1 MPIKKDKWQKAFE
14 KELNKAEKRQS
25 SKVRRYYKNQ
35 YYKGAESF
43 LSSGQTSF
51 QLLFSTN
58 ELLKIY
64 RDLYSDIGLQFA
76 KWYARNFDK
85 YIKKG
90 VNPNQYVSEWQNSFA
105 SYGSAVGAERVT
117 LVSGTAKATLQ
128 KVTQN
133 LMTDIDFQNLG
144 IAEKTRILRSQFNRY
159 SAFQAERLVRTEAT
173 SAANFATLKSANT
186 IFPAAD
192 MMKEWIASFDD
203 RTRSTHAEAGA
214 SEPVP
219 QNEPFM
225 VGGALMMYP
234 GDPSGPASEVIN
246 CRCSIAPF
254 PKETA
259 QATGEI
265 SDINFGLGGGT
276 TTGFGLN
283 DVIPFVNA
291 LTIKEAEEFLVKN
304 NIAKKVNYSNI
315 TLEQANEVNRVLSKI
330 HKGKMLDSIDFD
342 DIIMNNEFIKGV
354 YKYNDNTILLR
365 SDLKIKLSKRQL
377 ERNSINF
384 YKNKLKE
391 AKEYLK
397 FDPNNKEAIRQV
409 KVLQRRVNNW
419 ARETTG
425 ETLEDVLIHEY
436 GHKLDYNNLKSIDQY
451 TRTGYLSNTT
461 TAFEKAFA
469 NNAKSISNKYFNGN
483 NNNFKEWIRTNISE
497 YATVNKKELFAEAYV
512 MKIRGEEL
520 PKWLDDLILEVL
532 ENAK

>member
-1 MPIKKDKWQKAFE
+1 MRLDKDKWQKAFE
-14 KELNKAEKRQS
+14 KELDKAEKRQS

-58 ELLKIY
+58 ELIKIY

-265 SDINFGLGGGT
+265 TDINFGLGGGT
-276 TTGFGLN
+276 RTGYGLGDFVADVGSTVASGVTETNYKNKIDEILATNPNVPKNIIDLIDDFDGFDLSIFEHFKKLQKLNIKKVRANHTGGIISMDKRTIPHITNTVYIHESGHFVADSRSWIIRGIFRGEKDRAAKPLEQIFSKWKKDILNKSNIKKYFDEINSLSYESFETIGKKLGYTNSRIFLDDMGSLKDTFG
-283 DVIPFVNA
+283 A
-291 LTIKEAEEFLVKN
+291 LTKERIGGGHGVSYY
-304 NIAKKVNYSNI
+304 KKVNK
-315 TLEQANEVNRVLSKI
+315 QW
-330 HKGKMLDSIDFD
+330 H
-342 DIIMNNEFIKGV
+342 EFIAHAYENRFQG
-354 YKYNDNTILLR
+354 
-365 SDLKIKLSKRQL
+365 
-377 ERNSINF
+377 
-384 YKNKLKE
+384 NKLFKSMYPE
-391 AKEYLK
+391 MYDDMIKMVDEL
-397 FDPNNKEAIRQV
+397 
-409 KVLQRRVNNW
+409 
-419 ARETTG
+419 
-425 ETLEDVLIHEY
+425 
-436 GHKLDYNNLKSIDQY
+436 NLNY
-451 TRTGYLSNTT
+451 
-461 TAFEKAFA
+461 
-469 NNAKSISNKYFNGN
+469 
-483 NNNFKEWIRTNISE
+483 
-497 YATVNKKELFAEAYV
+497 
-512 MKIRGEEL
+512 
-520 PKWLDDLILEVL
+520 
-532 ENAK
+532 

>member
-90 VNPNQYVSEWQNSFA
+90 VNPNQFIDQWANTFA
-105 SYGSAVGAERVT
+105 ALGSAVGAERVT
-117 LVSGTAKATLQ
+117 LVSGTAKATLV

-133 LMTDIDFQNLG
+133 LLTDIDFQNTG
-144 IAEKTRILRSQFNRY
+144 IGEKTRILRSQFNKY
-159 SAFQAERLVRTEAT
+159 STFQAQRLVRTEAT
-173 SAANFATLKSANT
+173 NAANFATLKSANT

-214 SEPVP
+214 SEPIP

-225 VGGALMMYP
+225 VGGSLMMYP

-246 CRCSIAPF
+246 CRCSIAVF

-265 SDINFGLGGGT
+265 SDI
-276 TTGFGLN
+276 GFG
-283 DVIPFVNA
+283 VSFG
-291 LTIKEAEEFLVKN
+291 
-304 NIAKKVNYSNI
+304 
-315 TLEQANEVNRVLSKI
+315 ANQKI
-330 HKGKMLDSIDFD
+330 
-342 DIIMNNEFIKGV
+342 
-354 YKYNDNTILLR
+354 
-365 SDLKIKLSKRQL
+365 
-377 ERNSINF
+377 
-384 YKNKLKE
+384 
-391 AKEYLK
+391 
-397 FDPNNKEAIRQV
+397 
-409 KVLQRRVNNW
+409 
-419 ARETTG
+419 
-425 ETLEDVLIHEY
+425 
-436 GHKLDYNNLKSIDQY
+436 
-451 TRTGYLSNTT
+451 
-461 TAFEKAFA
+461 
-469 NNAKSISNKYFNGN
+469 
-483 NNNFKEWIRTNISE
+483 
-497 YATVNKKELFAEAYV
+497 
-512 MKIRGEEL
+512 
-520 PKWLDDLILEVL
+520 
-532 ENAK
+532 

>member
-1 MPIKKDKWQKAFE
+1 MRLDKDKWQKAFE
-14 KELNKAEKRQS
+14 KELDKAEKRQS

-51 QLLFSTN
+51 QLLFNTS
-58 ELLKIY
+58 ELIKIY

-76 KWYARNFDK
+76 KWYARSFDK

-90 VNPNQYVSEWQNSFA
+90 VNPNQYVDEWQNSFA

-117 LVSGTAKATLQ
+117 LVSGTAKATLV

-173 SAANFATLKSANT
+173 NAANFATLKSANT
-186 IFPAAD
+186 VFPAAD

-234 GDPSGPASEVIN
+234 GDPNGDAKEVIN

-265 SDINFGLGGGT
+265 TDINFGLGGGT
-276 TTGFGLN
+276 RTGYGLG
-283 DVIPFVNA
+283 DVVSFANS
-291 LTIKEAEEFLVKN
+291 LTIKEAEEFLIKN
-304 NIAKKVNYSNI
+304 NISKKVNYSGL
-315 TLEQANEVNRVLSKI
+315 T
-330 HKGKMLDSIDFD
+330 
-342 DIIMNNEFIKGV
+342 
-354 YKYNDNTILLR
+354 
-365 SDLKIKLSKRQL
+365 
-377 ERNSINF
+377 
-384 YKNKLKE
+384 LKE
-391 AKEYLK
+391 ANLINETIFNNYLK
-397 FDPNNKEAIRQV
+397 INKTFDFEPLDYIKTLKGERYMFRASNGLDINLDQIRLNINELNSSTKILRLEKKIERKLRNLQNYSLEEQKIILENIKVWKGEIENLKNIKLFYGENLSDFITHEFGHFVENKILRNKNNFNLINDFADSKFRNANNINFQNT
-409 KVLQRRVNNW
+409 LQS
-419 ARETTG
+419 
-425 ETLEDVLIHEY
+425 
-436 GHKLDYNNLKSIDQY
+436 KLD
-451 TRTGYLSNTT
+451 
-461 TAFEKAFA
+461 F
-469 NNAKSISNKYFNGN
+469 ISYQEGVK
-483 NNNFKEWIRTNISE
+483 ISE
-497 YATVNKKELFAEAYV
+497 YASKNSLEYIAEAWVAFIKNDYSV
-512 MKIRGEEL
+512 IDNNLLKIFKKITDGY
-520 PKWLDDLILEVL
+520 
-532 ENAK
+532 

>member
-1 MPIKKDKWQKAFE
+1 MRLDKDKWQKAFE

-51 QLLFSTN
+51 QLLFSTS
-58 ELLKIY
+58 ELIKIY

-90 VNPNQYVSEWQNSFA
+90 VNPNQYVDEWQNSFA

-265 SDINFGLGGGT
+265 TDINFGLGGGT
-276 TTGFGLN
+276 RTGYGLGDFVADVGSTVASGVTETNYKNKIDEILATNPNVPKNIIDLIDDFDGFDLSIFEHFKKLQKLNIKKVRANHTGGIISMDKRTIPHITNTVYIHESGHFVADSRSWIIRGIFRGEKDRAAKPLEQIFSKWKKDILNKSNIKKYFDEINSLSYESFETIGKKLGYTNSRIFLDDMGSLKDTFG
-283 DVIPFVNA
+283 A
-291 LTIKEAEEFLVKN
+291 LTKERIGGGHGVSYY
-304 NIAKKVNYSNI
+304 KKVNK
-315 TLEQANEVNRVLSKI
+315 QW
-330 HKGKMLDSIDFD
+330 H
-342 DIIMNNEFIKGV
+342 EFIAHAYENRFQG
-354 YKYNDNTILLR
+354 
-365 SDLKIKLSKRQL
+365 
-377 ERNSINF
+377 
-384 YKNKLKE
+384 NKLFKSMYPE
-391 AKEYLK
+391 MYDDMIKMVDEL
-397 FDPNNKEAIRQV
+397 
-409 KVLQRRVNNW
+409 
-419 ARETTG
+419 
-425 ETLEDVLIHEY
+425 
-436 GHKLDYNNLKSIDQY
+436 NLNY
-451 TRTGYLSNTT
+451 
-461 TAFEKAFA
+461 
-469 NNAKSISNKYFNGN
+469 
-483 NNNFKEWIRTNISE
+483 
-497 YATVNKKELFAEAYV
+497 
-512 MKIRGEEL
+512 
-520 PKWLDDLILEVL
+520 
-532 ENAK
+532 

>member
-1 MPIKKDKWQKAFE
+1 MRLDKDKWQKAFE
-14 KELNKAEKRQS
+14 KELDKAEKRQS

-35 YYKGAESF
+35 YYKGSESF

-64 RDLYSDIGLQFA
+64 RDLYEDIGLQFA

-90 VNPNQYVSEWQNSFA
+90 VNPNQYIDEWQNSFA

-117 LVSGTAKATLQ
+117 LVSGTAKKTLQ

-192 MMKEWIASFDD
+192 MMKEWVASFDD

-214 SEPVP
+214 SDPVP

-254 PKETA
+254 PKQTA

-276 TTGFGLN
+276 NTSYGLGDFVADVGSFSTLKELEDYSNNYFKQFNSKNKFKTNLEGIDLEVSKEIINQLVELSKQYKIKNFYQIYVDDLGGTAAKVSRIFPSN
-283 DVIPFVNA
+283 DTVLIIDKNLFKNFKR
-291 LTIKEAEEFLVKN
+291 LNSRTLSGQKN
-304 NIAKKVNYSNI
+304 NYFSAVDIIN
-315 TLEQANEVNRVLSKI
+315 LSKATI
-330 HKGKMLDSIDFD
+330 TH
-342 DIIMNNEFIKGV
+342 EFAHLFGV
-354 YKYNDNTILLR
+354 SSRKVLQSKEWWSFKN
-365 SDLKIKLSKRQL
+365 KLSKL
-377 ERNSINF
+377 F
-384 YKNKLKE
+384 
-391 AKEYLK
+391 KEYKSLDIRLSTDLNFISK
-397 FDPNNKEAIRQV
+397 YALTNVDEFMAESYSMYLLNSTPSPYAI
-409 KVLQRRVNNW
+409 KVGQ
-419 ARETTG
+419 
-425 ETLEDVLIHEY
+425 LI
-436 GHKLDYNNLKSIDQY
+436 D
-451 TRTGYLSNTT
+451 
-461 TAFEKAFA
+461 
-469 NNAKSISNKYFNGN
+469 KYF
-483 NNNFKEWIRTNISE
+483 K
-497 YATVNKKELFAEAYV
+497 L
-512 MKIRGEEL
+512 
-520 PKWLDDLILEVL
+520 
-532 ENAK
+532 

>member
-1 MPIKKDKWQKAFE
+1 LRLDKDKWQKAFE
-14 KELNKAEKRQS
+14 KELDKAEKRQS

-35 YYKGAESF
+35 YYKGTESF

-51 QLLFSTN
+51 QLLFSTS

-90 VNPNQYVSEWQNSFA
+90 VNPNQYVDEWQNSFA

-117 LVSGTAKATLQ
+117 LVSGTAKATLV

-133 LMTDIDFQNLG
+133 LMTDLDFQNLG
-144 IAEKTRILRSQFNRY
+144 IAEKTRILRSQFNKY

-265 SDINFGLGGGT
+265 TDINFGLGGGT
-276 TTGFGLN
+276 RTGYGLGDFVADVGATVASGVTETNYKNKIDEILATNPNVPKNIVNLIDDFDGFDLSIFNHFKKIQKLNIKKVRANHTGGIISMDKRTIPHITNTVYIHESGHFVADSRGWIIRGIFRGEKDRAAKPLEQIFSKWKKDILNKSNIKKYFDEINSLSYESFETIGKKLGYTNSRIFLDDMGSLKDTFG
-283 DVIPFVNA
+283 A
-291 LTIKEAEEFLVKN
+291 LTKERIGGGHGVSYY
-304 NIAKKVNYSNI
+304 KKVNK
-315 TLEQANEVNRVLSKI
+315 QW
-330 HKGKMLDSIDFD
+330 H
-342 DIIMNNEFIKGV
+342 EFIAHAYENRFQG
-354 YKYNDNTILLR
+354 
-365 SDLKIKLSKRQL
+365 
-377 ERNSINF
+377 
-384 YKNKLKE
+384 NKLFKSMYPE
-391 AKEYLK
+391 MYDDMIKMVDEL
-397 FDPNNKEAIRQV
+397 
-409 KVLQRRVNNW
+409 
-419 ARETTG
+419 
-425 ETLEDVLIHEY
+425 
-436 GHKLDYNNLKSIDQY
+436 NLNY
-451 TRTGYLSNTT
+451 
-461 TAFEKAFA
+461 
-469 NNAKSISNKYFNGN
+469 
-483 NNNFKEWIRTNISE
+483 
-497 YATVNKKELFAEAYV
+497 
-512 MKIRGEEL
+512 
-520 PKWLDDLILEVL
+520 
-532 ENAK
+532 

>member
-14 KELNKAEKRQS
+14 KELDKAEKRQS

-64 RDLYSDIGLQFA
+64 RDLYEDIGLQFA

-90 VNPNQYVSEWQNSFA
+90 VNPNQYVDEWQNSFA

-117 LVSGTAKATLQ
+117 LVSGTAKKTLQ

-192 MMKEWIASFDD
+192 MMKEWVASFDD

-276 TTGFGLN
+276 
-283 DVIPFVNA
+283 
-291 LTIKEAEEFLVKN
+291 
-304 NIAKKVNYSNI
+304 
-315 TLEQANEVNRVLSKI
+315 
-330 HKGKMLDSIDFD
+330 
-342 DIIMNNEFIKGV
+342 
-354 YKYNDNTILLR
+354 
-365 SDLKIKLSKRQL
+365 
-377 ERNSINF
+377 
-384 YKNKLKE
+384 
-391 AKEYLK
+391 
-397 FDPNNKEAIRQV
+397 
-409 KVLQRRVNNW
+409 
-419 ARETTG
+419 
-425 ETLEDVLIHEY
+425 
-436 GHKLDYNNLKSIDQY
+436 
-451 TRTGYLSNTT
+451 RTGYGLGDFVADVGATVASGVQD
-461 TAFEKAFA
+461 AKESMRPDAWSKIVPK
-469 NNAKSISNKYFNGN
+469 NAKVNDNYLSLLKERAEVTKLKLKALICRVETQSLLTLVRYNSDTIGRVLAHEFGHVIHTQREMGSFSRVESIRS
-483 NNNFKEWIRTNISE
+483 I
-497 YATVNKKELFAEAYV
+497 
-512 MKIRGEEL
+512 
-520 PKWLDDLILEVL
+520 DEVGKFL
-532 ENAK
+532 

>member
-1 MPIKKDKWQKAFE
+1 MRLDKDKWQKAFE
-14 KELNKAEKRQS
+14 KELDKAEKRQS

-51 QLLFSTN
+51 QLLFSTS
-58 ELLKIY
+58 ELIKIY

-144 IAEKTRILRSQFNRY
+144 IAEKTRILRSQFTKY
-159 SAFQAERLVRTEAT
+159 STFQAQRLVRTEAT
-173 SAANFATLKSANT
+173 NAANFATLKSANT
-186 IFPAAD
+186 VFPTAD

-234 GDPSGPASEVIN
+234 GDPNGDAKEVIN

-265 SDINFGLGGGT
+265 TDINFGLGGGT
-276 TTGFGLN
+276 RTGYGLGDFVADVGSTVASGVTETNYKNKIDEILATNPNVPKNIIDLIDDFDGFDLSIFEHFKKLQKLNIKKVRANHTGGIISMDKRTIPHITNTVYIHESGHFVADSRSWIIRGIFRGEKDRAAKPLEQIFSKWKKDILNKSNIKKYFDEINSLSYESFETIGKKLGYTNSRIFLDDMGSLKDTFG
-283 DVIPFVNA
+283 A
-291 LTIKEAEEFLVKN
+291 LTKERIGGGHGVSYY
-304 NIAKKVNYSNI
+304 KKVNK
-315 TLEQANEVNRVLSKI
+315 QW
-330 HKGKMLDSIDFD
+330 H
-342 DIIMNNEFIKGV
+342 EFIAHAYENRFQG
-354 YKYNDNTILLR
+354 
-365 SDLKIKLSKRQL
+365 
-377 ERNSINF
+377 
-384 YKNKLKE
+384 NKLFKSMYPE
-391 AKEYLK
+391 MYDDMIKMVDEL
-397 FDPNNKEAIRQV
+397 
-409 KVLQRRVNNW
+409 
-419 ARETTG
+419 
-425 ETLEDVLIHEY
+425 
-436 GHKLDYNNLKSIDQY
+436 NLNY
-451 TRTGYLSNTT
+451 
-461 TAFEKAFA
+461 
-469 NNAKSISNKYFNGN
+469 
-483 NNNFKEWIRTNISE
+483 
-497 YATVNKKELFAEAYV
+497 
-512 MKIRGEEL
+512 
-520 PKWLDDLILEVL
+520 
-532 ENAK
+532 

>member
-14 KELNKAEKRQS
+14 KELDKAEKRQS
-25 SKVRRYYKNQ
+25 SKVKRYYKNQ

-64 RDLYSDIGLQFA
+64 RDLYEDIGLQFA

-90 VNPNQYVSEWQNSFA
+90 VNPNQYVDEWQNSFA

-117 LVSGTAKATLQ
+117 LVSGTAKKTLQ

-159 SAFQAERLVRTEAT
+159 STFQAQRLVRTEAT

-186 IFPAAD
+186 VFPAAD

-214 SEPVP
+214 SEPIP

-265 SDINFGLGGGT
+265 SDI
-276 TTGFGLN
+276 GFG
-283 DVIPFVNA
+283 VSFG
-291 LTIKEAEEFLVKN
+291 
-304 NIAKKVNYSNI
+304 
-315 TLEQANEVNRVLSKI
+315 ANQKI
-330 HKGKMLDSIDFD
+330 
-342 DIIMNNEFIKGV
+342 
-354 YKYNDNTILLR
+354 
-365 SDLKIKLSKRQL
+365 
-377 ERNSINF
+377 
-384 YKNKLKE
+384 
-391 AKEYLK
+391 
-397 FDPNNKEAIRQV
+397 
-409 KVLQRRVNNW
+409 
-419 ARETTG
+419 
-425 ETLEDVLIHEY
+425 
-436 GHKLDYNNLKSIDQY
+436 
-451 TRTGYLSNTT
+451 
-461 TAFEKAFA
+461 
-469 NNAKSISNKYFNGN
+469 
-483 NNNFKEWIRTNISE
+483 
-497 YATVNKKELFAEAYV
+497 
-512 MKIRGEEL
+512 
-520 PKWLDDLILEVL
+520 
-532 ENAK
+532 

>member
-1 MPIKKDKWQKAFE
+1 MRLDKDKWQKAFE
-14 KELNKAEKRQS
+14 KELDKAEKRQS

-35 YYKGAESF
+35 YYKGTESF

-276 TTGFGLN
+276 
-283 DVIPFVNA
+283 
-291 LTIKEAEEFLVKN
+291 
-304 NIAKKVNYSNI
+304 
-315 TLEQANEVNRVLSKI
+315 
-330 HKGKMLDSIDFD
+330 
-342 DIIMNNEFIKGV
+342 
-354 YKYNDNTILLR
+354 
-365 SDLKIKLSKRQL
+365 
-377 ERNSINF
+377 
-384 YKNKLKE
+384 
-391 AKEYLK
+391 
-397 FDPNNKEAIRQV
+397 
-409 KVLQRRVNNW
+409 
-419 ARETTG
+419 
-425 ETLEDVLIHEY
+425 
-436 GHKLDYNNLKSIDQY
+436 
-451 TRTGYLSNTT
+451 RTGYGLGDFVADVGATVASGVQD
-461 TAFEKAFA
+461 AKESMRPDAWSKIVPK
-469 NNAKSISNKYFNGN
+469 NAKVNDNYLSLLKERPKLQSSNNGSYASGNTIVIDTKRFNSDTIGRVLAHEFGHVIHKQREWVLLSSRKYRSIDEVVSFYKSQRKKIGINKRGEEKFKYFNHVDKFSWNHKNSIRKQFPDLTDKQFTESYAAVADYFGAMTKNKVGWGHSNGYYRSEGWRHAEMLAHAFENKYQGN
-483 NNNFKEWIRTNISE
+483 LVFKKLFPEIYEDTIKWID
-497 YATVNKKELFAEAYV
+497 EL
-512 MKIRGEEL
+512 INL
-520 PKWLDDLILEVL
+520 
-532 ENAK
+532 

>member
-1 MPIKKDKWQKAFE
+1 MRLDKDKWQKAFE
-14 KELNKAEKRQS
+14 KELDKAEKRQS

-276 TTGFGLN
+276 RTGYGLGDFVA
-283 DVIPFVNA
+283 DVGATVVSGVSSSQNIFIPA
-291 LTIKEAEEFLVKN
+291 KSLKEAEERMLKIGGVKN
-304 NIAKKVNYSNI
+304 VNLKGLKKAQY
-315 TLEQANEVNRVLSKI
+315 NEI
-330 HKGKMLDSIDFD
+330 
-342 DIIMNNEFIKGV
+342 
-354 YKYNDNTILLR
+354 
-365 SDLKIKLSKRQL
+365 LKIYEKENKFSKLSL
-377 ERNSINF
+377 NSITTYRNARTNAMAVYSPSQNRISLNLSNF
-384 YKNKLKE
+384 KKHTKHNFKSYENQIKELEDLINEYKIKYLGNTSYKQSQVISRINSFKREIDRIKFKIKDGEKARIWSISSGFEDQVESLGVTFIHEIGHFRHFKQLSE
-391 AKEYLK
+391 TRGVGFKQIKSVSEYGRTNYKEYLAEWYAH
-397 FDPNNKEAIRQV
+397 F
-409 KVLQRRVNNW
+409 RVYGPEGVPELLIKLFN
-419 ARETTG
+419 
-425 ETLEDVLIHEY
+425 TL
-436 GHKLDYNNLKSIDQY
+436 
-451 TRTGYLSNTT
+451 
-461 TAFEKAFA
+461 
-469 NNAKSISNKYFNGN
+469 
-483 NNNFKEWIRTNISE
+483 
-497 YATVNKKELFAEAYV
+497 
-512 MKIRGEEL
+512 
-520 PKWLDDLILEVL
+520 
-532 ENAK
+532 

>member
-1 MPIKKDKWQKAFE
+1 MKLDKQKWQTDFE
-14 KELNKAEKRQS
+14 KQLDIAEKPQL
-25 SKVRRYYKNQ
+25 SKVRRFYKSEYN
-35 YYKGAESF
+35 KGINSFIAE
-43 LSSGQTSF
+43 GQTNF
-51 QLLFSTN
+51 QLLFN
-58 ELLKIY
+58 ENDFLKIY
-64 RDLYSDIGLQFA
+64 RDLYSDIGIRFA
-76 KWYARNFDK
+76 NWYAKGFDR

-90 VNPNQYVSEWQNSFA
+90 INPNQFVDQWQNSFA
-105 SYGSAVGAERVT
+105 SLGSAVGAQRVT
-117 LVSGTAKATLQ
+117 LVSGTAKKTLIDLTQ
-128 KVTQN
+128 KLLRDPEFMV
-133 LMTDIDFQNLG
+133 LG
-144 IAEKTRILRSQFNRY
+144 TIEKGRILRNQFNKY
-159 SAFQAERLVRTEAT
+159 SAYQSRRLVQTEAT
-173 SAANFATLKSANT
+173 NAANFATMESATT
-186 IFPAAD
+186 IFPGAQ

-214 SEPVP
+214 SEPIP
-219 QNEPFM
+219 YNDAFM
-225 VGGALMMYP
+225 VGGSLLMYP
-234 GDPSGPASEVIN
+234 GDPSGPAAEVVN
-246 CRCSIAPF
+246 CRCSVAPF
-254 PKETA
+254 PKQGA
-259 QATGEI
+259 QTVGEL
-265 SDINFGLGGGT
+265 SGFNFGLAGAES
-276 TTGFGLN
+276 TGFGLT
-283 DVIPFVNA
+283 DVVSFITA
-291 LTIKEAEEFLVKN
+291 STIKEAEEFLIKN

>member
-1 MPIKKDKWQKAFE
+1 MRLDKDKWQKAFE
-14 KELNKAEKRQS
+14 KELDKAEKRQS

-51 QLLFSTN
+51 QLLFNTS
-58 ELLKIY
+58 ELIKIY

-90 VNPNQYVSEWQNSFA
+90 VNPNQYVDEWQNSFA

-117 LVSGTAKATLQ
+117 LVSGTAKATLV

-186 IFPAAD
+186 VFPAAD
-192 MMKEWIASFDD
+192 MMKEWVASFDD

-254 PKETA
+254 PKENA

-265 SDINFGLGGGT
+265 TDINFGLGGGT
-276 TTGFGLN
+276 RTGYGLGDFVADVGATVASGVTETNYKNKIDEILATNPNVPKNIVNLIDDFDGFDLSIFNHFKKIQKLNIKKVRANHTGGIISMDKRTIPHITNTVYIHESGHFVADSRGWIIRGIFRGEKDRAAKPLEQIFSKWKKDILNKSNIKKYFDEINSLSYESFETIGKKLGYTNSRIFLDDMGSLKDTFG
-283 DVIPFVNA
+283 A
-291 LTIKEAEEFLVKN
+291 LTKERIGGGHGVSYY
-304 NIAKKVNYSNI
+304 KKVNK
-315 TLEQANEVNRVLSKI
+315 QW
-330 HKGKMLDSIDFD
+330 H
-342 DIIMNNEFIKGV
+342 EFIAHAYENRFQG
-354 YKYNDNTILLR
+354 
-365 SDLKIKLSKRQL
+365 
-377 ERNSINF
+377 
-384 YKNKLKE
+384 NKLFKSMYPE
-391 AKEYLK
+391 MYDDMIKMVDEL
-397 FDPNNKEAIRQV
+397 
-409 KVLQRRVNNW
+409 
-419 ARETTG
+419 
-425 ETLEDVLIHEY
+425 
-436 GHKLDYNNLKSIDQY
+436 NLNY
-451 TRTGYLSNTT
+451 
-461 TAFEKAFA
+461 
-469 NNAKSISNKYFNGN
+469 
-483 NNNFKEWIRTNISE
+483 
-497 YATVNKKELFAEAYV
+497 
-512 MKIRGEEL
+512 
-520 PKWLDDLILEVL
+520 
-532 ENAK
+532 

>member
-1 MPIKKDKWQKAFE
+1 MRLDKDKWQKAFE
-14 KELNKAEKRQS
+14 KELDKAEKRQS

-35 YYKGAESF
+35 YYKGTESF

-51 QLLFSTN
+51 QLLFSTS

-90 VNPNQYVSEWQNSFA
+90 VNPNQYVDEWQNSFA

-117 LVSGTAKATLQ
+117 LVSGTAKATLV

-133 LMTDIDFQNLG
+133 LMTDLDFQNLG
-144 IAEKTRILRSQFNRY
+144 IAEKTRILRSQFNKY

-265 SDINFGLGGGT
+265 TDINFGLGGGT
-276 TTGFGLN
+276 RTGYGLGDFVADVGATAASGVTETNYKNKIDEILATNPNVPKNIVNLIDDFDGFDLSIFNHFKKIQKLNIKKVRANHTGGIISMDKRTIPHITNTVYIHESGHFVADSRGWIIRGIFRGEKDRAAKPLEQIFSKWKKDILNKSNIKKYFDEINSLSYESFETIGKKLGYTNSRIFLDDMGSLKDTFG
-283 DVIPFVNA
+283 A
-291 LTIKEAEEFLVKN
+291 LTKERIGGGHGVSYY
-304 NIAKKVNYSNI
+304 KKVNK
-315 TLEQANEVNRVLSKI
+315 QW
-330 HKGKMLDSIDFD
+330 H
-342 DIIMNNEFIKGV
+342 EFIAHAYENRFQG
-354 YKYNDNTILLR
+354 
-365 SDLKIKLSKRQL
+365 
-377 ERNSINF
+377 
-384 YKNKLKE
+384 NKLFKSMYPE
-391 AKEYLK
+391 MYDDMIKMVDEL
-397 FDPNNKEAIRQV
+397 
-409 KVLQRRVNNW
+409 
-419 ARETTG
+419 
-425 ETLEDVLIHEY
+425 
-436 GHKLDYNNLKSIDQY
+436 NLNY
-451 TRTGYLSNTT
+451 
-461 TAFEKAFA
+461 
-469 NNAKSISNKYFNGN
+469 
-483 NNNFKEWIRTNISE
+483 
-497 YATVNKKELFAEAYV
+497 
-512 MKIRGEEL
+512 
-520 PKWLDDLILEVL
+520 
-532 ENAK
+532 

>member
-14 KELNKAEKRQS
+14 KELDKAEKRQS
-25 SKVRRYYKNQ
+25 SKVKRYYKNQ

-64 RDLYSDIGLQFA
+64 RDLYEDIGLQFA

-90 VNPNQYVSEWQNSFA
+90 VNPNQYVDEWQNSFA

-117 LVSGTAKATLQ
+117 LVSGTAKKTLQ

-144 IAEKTRILRSQFNRY
+144 ITEKTRILRSQFNRY

-214 SEPVP
+214 SEPIP

-246 CRCSIAPF
+246 CRCSIAVF

-265 SDINFGLGGGT
+265 SDI
-276 TTGFGLN
+276 GFG
-283 DVIPFVNA
+283 VSFG
-291 LTIKEAEEFLVKN
+291 
-304 NIAKKVNYSNI
+304 
-315 TLEQANEVNRVLSKI
+315 ANQKI
-330 HKGKMLDSIDFD
+330 
-342 DIIMNNEFIKGV
+342 
-354 YKYNDNTILLR
+354 
-365 SDLKIKLSKRQL
+365 
-377 ERNSINF
+377 
-384 YKNKLKE
+384 
-391 AKEYLK
+391 
-397 FDPNNKEAIRQV
+397 
-409 KVLQRRVNNW
+409 
-419 ARETTG
+419 
-425 ETLEDVLIHEY
+425 
-436 GHKLDYNNLKSIDQY
+436 
-451 TRTGYLSNTT
+451 
-461 TAFEKAFA
+461 
-469 NNAKSISNKYFNGN
+469 
-483 NNNFKEWIRTNISE
+483 
-497 YATVNKKELFAEAYV
+497 
-512 MKIRGEEL
+512 
-520 PKWLDDLILEVL
+520 
-532 ENAK
+532 

>member
-1 MPIKKDKWQKAFE
+1 MRLDKDKWQKAFE
-14 KELNKAEKRQS
+14 KELDKAEKRQS

-51 QLLFSTN
+51 QLLFSTS
-58 ELLKIY
+58 ELIKIY

-90 VNPNQYVSEWQNSFA
+90 VNPNQYVDEWQNSFA

-265 SDINFGLGGGT
+265 TDINFGLGGGT
-276 TTGFGLN
+276 RTGYGLGDFVADVGSTVASGVTETNYKNKIDEILATNPNVPKNIIDLIDDFDGFDLSIFEHFKKLQKLNIKKVRANHTGGIISMDKRTIPHITNTVYIHESGHFVADSRSWIIRGIFRGEKDRAAKPLEQIFSKWKKDILNKSNIKKYFDEINSLSYESFETIGKKLGYTNSRIFLDDMGSLKDTFG
-283 DVIPFVNA
+283 A
-291 LTIKEAEEFLVKN
+291 LTKERIGGGHGVSYY
-304 NIAKKVNYSNI
+304 KKVNK
-315 TLEQANEVNRVLSKI
+315 QW
-330 HKGKMLDSIDFD
+330 H
-342 DIIMNNEFIKGV
+342 EFIAHAYENRFQG
-354 YKYNDNTILLR
+354 
-365 SDLKIKLSKRQL
+365 
-377 ERNSINF
+377 
-384 YKNKLKE
+384 NKLFKSMYPE
-391 AKEYLK
+391 MYDDMIKMVDEL
-397 FDPNNKEAIRQV
+397 
-409 KVLQRRVNNW
+409 
-419 ARETTG
+419 
-425 ETLEDVLIHEY
+425 
-436 GHKLDYNNLKSIDQY
+436 NLNY
-451 TRTGYLSNTT
+451 
-461 TAFEKAFA
+461 
-469 NNAKSISNKYFNGN
+469 
-483 NNNFKEWIRTNISE
+483 
-497 YATVNKKELFAEAYV
+497 
-512 MKIRGEEL
+512 
-520 PKWLDDLILEVL
+520 
-532 ENAK
+532 